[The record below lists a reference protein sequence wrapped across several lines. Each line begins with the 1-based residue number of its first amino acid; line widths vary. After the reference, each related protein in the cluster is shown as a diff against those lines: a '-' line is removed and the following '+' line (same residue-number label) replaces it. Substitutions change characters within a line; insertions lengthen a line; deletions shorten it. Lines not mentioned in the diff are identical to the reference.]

1 MCVRRCGPVVWAVFS
16 LPPVGLV
23 FYTVRVFSPCVGCYC
38 VSCFG
43 LQFERNNFVRTRM
56 KPYRLWSLICEAVYQ
71 LRYQLRWKQSMAR
84 NPDALSGL
92 DLRRQ
97 RDQELMRR
105 VDQQARAVAAQAE
118 TELCASIMAH
128 LHIADEAELRECITQ
143 LISGA
148 QGREVQVVLLGQDPA
163 LIRQRYP
170 PTTI

>member
-1 MCVRRCGPVVWAVFS
+1 
-16 LPPVGLV
+16 
-23 FYTVRVFSPCVGCYC
+23 
-38 VSCFG
+38 
-43 LQFERNNFVRTRM
+43 M

-71 LRYQLRWKQSMAR
+71 LRWNLRVQSMAR

-118 TELCASIMAH
+118 TELCASIMAN
-128 LHIADEAELRECITQ
+128 LHIVDEAELRECITQ

-148 QGREVQVVLLGQDPA
+148 QGREVQVVLLGQNPA
-163 LIRQRYP
+163 LIRQDTR
-170 PTTI
+170 PTTV

>member
-1 MCVRRCGPVVWAVFS
+1 
-16 LPPVGLV
+16 
-23 FYTVRVFSPCVGCYC
+23 
-38 VSCFG
+38 
-43 LQFERNNFVRTRM
+43 M

-118 TELCASIMAH
+118 TELCASIMANLQGA
-128 LHIADEAELRECITQ
+128 LHIVGEAELRECITQ

-163 LIRQRYP
+163 LIRQDTRQLPYE
-170 PTTI
+170 

>member
-1 MCVRRCGPVVWAVFS
+1 
-16 LPPVGLV
+16 
-23 FYTVRVFSPCVGCYC
+23 
-38 VSCFG
+38 
-43 LQFERNNFVRTRM
+43 M

-118 TELCASIMAH
+118 TELCASIMAN
-128 LHIADEAELRECITQ
+128 LHIVGEAELRECITQ

-148 QGREVQVVLLGQDPA
+148 QGREVVLLGQDPESHPQSITRHNYIGVERA
-163 LIRQRYP
+163 RTATKSP
-170 PTTI
+170 MM

>member
-1 MCVRRCGPVVWAVFS
+1 
-16 LPPVGLV
+16 
-23 FYTVRVFSPCVGCYC
+23 
-38 VSCFG
+38 
-43 LQFERNNFVRTRM
+43 M

-71 LRYQLRWKQSMAR
+71 LRYQVRWKQSMAR

-118 TELCASIMAH
+118 TELCASIMAN
-128 LHIADEAELRECITQ
+128 LHIVDEAELRECITQ

-163 LIRQRYP
+163 LIRQDTRQLPYE
-170 PTTI
+170 